1 MKIIVLDTNIKE
13 RTHYIHEDTRK
24 YIGLALSEYQRF
36 IDDLLDHFDERFKH
50 WYGIVRGKASRAT
63 TIIEGD
69 STLWW
74 AYKYGNYRDQ
84 ALKVDE
90 DYGPELNNQ

>member
-74 AYKYGNYRDQ
+74 AYKYGNYRGQ